1 MIFRYKERSYNQ
13 TRMSNQTKYIERGVV
28 SGYFYDIYLSEDMSN
43 KADKKELDTFFE
55 ENNEE
60 CIEYI
65 VCRGTRKYCENDNYS
80 ECWFLKLKEG
90 WAFVFKNNIHWSSY
104 YVAARRGMG
113 REWQSKMT
121 MEELLEMLDK
131 NKNKYK
137 LKSVEEYLTSNTP
150 EVAALADI
158 K

>member
-1 MIFRYKERSYNQ
+1 MIICYKERSYNQ

-43 KADKKELDTFFE
+43 KADKNQLDTLFE
-55 ENNEE
+55 ENDE

-90 WAFVFKNNIHWSSY
+90 WAFVFKKNIHWSSY

-113 REWQSKMT
+113 REEDQSKMT
-121 MEELLEMLDK
+121 MEELLKMLDE
-131 NKNKYK
+131 NKYK
-137 LKSVEEYLTSNTP
+137 LKSVEEYLTSNTA
-150 EVAALADI
+150 EVAGLADI